1 MKKVYLSVLGLL
13 MGGALMAQTAVT
25 FNVDM
30 LPLGPTD
37 SLHVAGNFNDFNYD
51 NVVDNAAYVNWTPND
66 PNALLTDADGDG
78 VYSITMNLVPGRY
91 EFKFINGN
99 SWGSVES
106 VPAACRVEVS
116 GNDNRQIMVGA
127 DPQSYTVCYGSC
139 ALCGE
144 NAVRIRVDMSTV
156 DLDLD
161 GVFAEPGED
170 ISPDGVHVNGDFV
183 NWGTFVPL
191 QDWNND
197 NVWETTLQVGNATNM
212 IYKYINGADWAL
224 PNESINGTC
233 GDGTGNRSNAIT
245 TDNEVLPVYCWSSC
259 DPCTQPVP
267 VTFSVDMNASCADTS
282 PGVNLMGTLT
292 DWGTGAPMSDD
303 NADGIWTITL
313 NLAPGNYEY
322 KFRIGSGGWEGIGNR
337 QLAVVADTPTELPVV
352 CFNSS
357 EPCAPVVP
365 PADVTFQAALGSV
378 VLQPGQVV
386 WVMGNFTNPNWQ
398 DGAIQMTDDNADGIW
413 SVTVPQVCLQSLFYK
428 YRVGTPAGADFTE
441 ESADFSAIGG
451 CGVDNGTFSDNRVLT
466 RTTADAVTVCWTF
479 DTCESCLPIQVEE
492 QDVVSGLSVYPVPAE
507 EMLNVNFTSTTAQRM
522 TIRLINTMGQI
533 VVEENLGMVS
543 GQRVLNIPV
552 ADLAAGIY
560 SLAISN
566 GTSVQHVKVSIR

>member
-1 MKKVYLSVLGLL
+1 MKKVYLNVLGLL

-30 LPLGPTD
+30 LPLGATD

-99 SWGSVES
+99 TWGSVET
-106 VPAACRVEVS
+106 VPSACRVEVS

-127 DPQSYTVCYGSC
+127 DAQSYTVCYGSC

-224 PNESINGTC
+224 PNESISGAC
-233 GDGTGNRSNAIT
+233 GDGTGNRSNAIS
-245 TDNEVLPVYCWSSC
+245 TDNEVLPVYCWNSC

-267 VTFSVDMNASCADTS
+267 VTFSVDMSASCADTS

-292 DWGTGAPMSDD
+292 DWGTGAAMSDD

-337 QLAVVADTPTELPVV
+337 QLAIVADTPTELPVV
-352 CFNSS
+352 CFNST

-365 PADVTFQAALGSV
+365 PADVTFQAALGTS

-428 YRVGTPAGADFTE
+428 YRVGTPGGADFTE

-466 RTTADAVTVCWTF
+466 RATADAVTVCWTF
-479 DTCESCLPIQVEE
+479 DTCESCLPIGVEE
-492 QDVVSGLSVYPVPAE
+492 ENVVSGLSVYPVPAD
-507 EMLNVNFTSTTAQRM
+507 EMLNVNFTSAVPQRM
-522 TIRLINTMGQI
+522 VVRLMNTMGQI

-543 GQRVLNIPV
+543 GQRILNIPV

>member
-1 MKKVYLSVLGLL
+1 MKKVYLNVLGLL

-30 LPLGPTD
+30 LPLGATD

-99 SWGSVES
+99 TWGSVET
-106 VPAACRVEVS
+106 VPSACRVEVS

-127 DPQSYTVCYGSC
+127 DAQSYTVCYGSC

-224 PNESINGTC
+224 PNESISGAC
-233 GDGTGNRSNAIT
+233 GDGTGNRSNAIS

-267 VTFSVDMNASCADTS
+267 VTFSVDMSASCADTS

-292 DWGTGAPMSDD
+292 DWGTGAAMSDD

-337 QLAVVADTPTELPVV
+337 QLAIVADTPTELPVV
-352 CFNSS
+352 CFNST

-365 PADVTFQAALGSV
+365 PADVTFQAALGTS

-428 YRVGTPAGADFTE
+428 YRVGTPGGADFTE

-466 RTTADAVTVCWTF
+466 RATADAVTVCWTF
-479 DTCESCLPIQVEE
+479 DTCESCLPIGVEE
-492 QDVVSGLSVYPVPAE
+492 ENVVSGLSVYPVPAD
-507 EMLNVNFTSTTAQRM
+507 EMLNVNFTSAVPQRM
-522 TIRLINTMGQI
+522 VVRLMNTMGQI

-543 GQRVLNIPV
+543 GQRILNIPV

>member
-1 MKKVYLSVLGLL
+1 
-13 MGGALMAQTAVT
+13 MAQTAVT

-30 LPLGPTD
+30 LPLGATD

-99 SWGSVES
+99 TWGSVET

-127 DPQSYTVCYGSC
+127 DAQSYTVCYGSC

-224 PNESINGTC
+224 PNESISGAC
-233 GDGTGNRSNAIT
+233 GDGTGNRSNAIS

-292 DWGTGAPMSDD
+292 DWGTGAAMSDD

-365 PADVTFQAALGSV
+365 PADVTFQAALGTL

-428 YRVGTPAGADFTE
+428 YRVGTPGGADFTE

-479 DTCESCLPIQVEE
+479 DTCESCLPIGVEE
-492 QDVVSGLSVYPVPAE
+492 ENVVSGLSVYPVPTD
-507 EMLNVNFTSTTAQRM
+507 EMLNVNFTSAVPQRM
-522 TIRLINTMGQI
+522 VVRLMNTMGQI

-543 GQRVLNIPV
+543 GQRILNIPV